1 MHQYEGR
8 LRLSKY
14 LSLERERERERESIK
29 EAVREK
35 EEEESKGGRASA
47 SARFCPPPSQSPAPI
62 SGMQLVAFPC
72 LSGGP
77 SLERQEGGRELGGR
91 ERFLSCLHFNDRWE
105 VVLSQ
110 RVLLETP

>member
-1 MHQYEGR
+1 M
-8 LRLSKY
+8 
-14 LSLERERERERESIK
+14 K

-35 EEEESKGGRASA
+35 EEEESKGERASERERPFL
-47 SARFCPPPSQSPAPI
+47 SSSLPV
-62 SGMQLVAFPC
+62 SGADIGHAACCFS

-91 ERFLSCLHFNDRWE
+91 ERFLSCLHFNERWE